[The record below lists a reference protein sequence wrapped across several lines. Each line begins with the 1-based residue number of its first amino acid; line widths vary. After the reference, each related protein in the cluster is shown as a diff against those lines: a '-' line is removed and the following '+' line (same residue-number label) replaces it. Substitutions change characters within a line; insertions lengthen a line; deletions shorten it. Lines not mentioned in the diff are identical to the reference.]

1 MKNILSLTL
10 KQQNSL
16 IKDEWFRN
24 CHSLKV
30 RADDTRHDII
40 SNSQL
45 DRRHSSIASV
55 RKL

>member
-24 CHSLKV
+24 YHSLKV